1 MGGGNSKP
9 KASEKVDKLEENIET
24 KNNER
29 YSARREILAT
39 TESEKSKKN
48 GRSKSV
54 SNWNT
59 IQPEETDVNQLEKDY
74 DQALIGAS
82 PAHSPKKRER
92 NSKVLKGFEEKRK
105 ELHQRANPEGVS
117 NNYATL
123 DETTGSRRER
133 VRQLQSES

>member
-29 YSARREILAT
+29 YSSRREILMT

-59 IQPEETDVNQLEKDY
+59 I
-74 DQALIGAS
+74 
-82 PAHSPKKRER
+82 
-92 NSKVLKGFEEKRK
+92 
-105 ELHQRANPEGVS
+105 
-117 NNYATL
+117 
-123 DETTGSRRER
+123 
-133 VRQLQSES
+133 